1 MAEIKDKII
10 NLDQGEVVALKK
22 AIMYLKFSCE
32 ETESLLY
39 SGSSAINSVLTKLL
53 ANDDLGWQ
61 SLDFYKQP
69 HSENERFVMSKIKK
83 YESES
88 GRKLSENAKDES
100 FRNCLYPFSKI

>member
-61 SLDFYKQP
+61 SLDFYKQS